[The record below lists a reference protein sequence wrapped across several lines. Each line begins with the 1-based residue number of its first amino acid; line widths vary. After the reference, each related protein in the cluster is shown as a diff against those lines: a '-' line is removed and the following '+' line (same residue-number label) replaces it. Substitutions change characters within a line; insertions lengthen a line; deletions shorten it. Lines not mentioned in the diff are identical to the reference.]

1 MTSPRA
7 HDSIRDDELEAL
19 ICDCLD
25 LLLPVL
31 PPDQANIVRAVD
43 MEGASPQSVTDSLG
57 RDLDEVV
64 TSLSLGRQ
72 GLKDLFGELS
82 MICPEHGLA
91 GCDCHSKRASKI

>member
-7 HDSIRDDELEAL
+7 PGSIRDDELEAL

-25 LLLPVL
+25 VLLPVL

-43 MEGASPQSVTDSLG
+43 MEGASPQSVADTLG

-91 GCDCHSKRASKI
+91 GCDCHSKRVSKI

>member
-1 MTSPRA
+1 MRSPRA
-7 HDSIRDDELEAL
+7 PGSIRDDELEAL

-25 LLLPVL
+25 VLLPVL
-31 PPDQANIVRAVD
+31 PPNQANIVRAVD
-43 MEGASPQSVTDSLG
+43 MEGASPQSVADTLG

-72 GLKDLFGELS
+72 GLKDLIGELS

-91 GCDCHSKRASKI
+91 ACDCHSKRVSKI

>member
-1 MTSPRA
+1 MTSPSA
-7 HDSIRDDELEAL
+7 PGSIRDDELEAL

-25 LLLPVL
+25 VLLPVL

-43 MEGASPQSVTDSLG
+43 MEGASPQSVADTLG
-57 RDLDEVV
+57 RDLNEVV
-64 TSLSLGRQ
+64 TFLSLGRQ

-91 GCDCHSKRASKI
+91 GCDCHSKCASKI

>member
-1 MTSPRA
+1 MRSPRA
-7 HDSIRDDELEAL
+7 PGSIRDDELEAL

-25 LLLPVL
+25 VLLPVL

-43 MEGASPQSVTDSLG
+43 LERESPRFVAETLG
-57 RDLDEVV
+57 LRLNEVV

-91 GCDCHSKRASKI
+91 GCDCHSKRASRI

>member
-7 HDSIRDDELEAL
+7 PDSIRDDELEAL